1 MPIED
6 TYSRF
11 AQTPLGSGHR
21 HQNTAPDDTL
31 DLPFVT
37 RLVFIGTGGHLVARD
52 RDGRDATYK
61 VTDGTMLPICI
72 TRILA
77 TGTTAADI
85 VVID

>member
-6 TYSRF
+6 AYGKF

-21 HQNTAPDDTL
+21 HQNALPDDAA

-52 RDGRDATYK
+52 RDGREASYK
-61 VTDGTMLPICI
+61 VGDGTMLPICV